1 MSNPV
6 TIPQI
11 NKNSGNSNDI
21 INGKKEETKSKKE
34 EQKKELRPEYEKSLK
49 ENSKQNAP
57 SNKEESTLKKKET
70 SKRNS
75 ITDRAAIF
83 QQKKPQDNANLAN
96 NLRQSLPI
104 TKRTNKMLERFNT
117 SVLNQKAEE
126 KRRSLMYADTNSM
139 MKKVESSNVQEMKKK
154 IKKIELSKKEEEE
167 EKQKEIKRR
176 KTIDITNIKKI
187 NEKVIS
193 MAQDQEKENEIRRMN
208 TLSSMDEKVDS
219 DAVQRVQE
227 DLKKMEIA
235 KKEEEE
241 ERQKEI
247 KRKKTVDKE
256 KLAEINLKVDTMLK
270 VLEGDHNIRR
280 RNSIKNSSMAQKVVS
295 FNVERMKEEL
305 INIEIAKK
313 EKEEKIQKEIKE
325 KKIVDKAIIAK
336 MYERIEE
343 MEKEKQKFIEEKVN
357 TVKTNYSF
365 SENAK
370 DNFKNNLNL
379 FQLNEEHVKDIF
391 GEQSKELSEEEKM
404 HLFDKKINNCEIKE
418 KINLNITMKNP
429 NKEYKYETEIYD
441 EEGNL
446 IAKTEKKGDKNEITL
461 SDNSEL
467 VYKFT
472 KTQLIKIVLTKYT
485 SSNDKI
491 KTIKT
496 IPLKKI
502 ISKNNDKKFEE
513 KIEDFTDNEVINI
526 DYGLS
531 EETKDQKVVE
541 LNFNA
546 LNKDENKNLSYCIQK
561 DNKVLFKSAVCN
573 STNIKK
579 SDQIKLSDLEPEFQ
593 ISFYNEEFEEKKV
606 TIKTKELKSGVSF
619 DLPNVDGLKINI
631 SSEETKYNS
640 FLKLLEEK
648 NINLDLSIAIDFTCS
663 NGLPQNI
670 YSLHYIKDGFM
681 NNYEKSIREH
691 YKIISLYNKND
702 KYNVYGFG
710 ADINGEFKKIF
721 NLNGTDNP
729 SITGIE
735 NIISE
740 YKKTVNSVE
749 FSGATYFAPIIR
761 EVKRKIEEKMDI
773 NSNYHIL
780 LIISDGEIFDIRET
794 IDSIIEASKLPI
806 SFIIIGIGADVT
818 SDMKTLNGEK
828 GKLISSN
835 NEELNK
841 DIVQYVHFKDFANNL
856 NKLANEVLKYIPQ
869 QITSYFKEK

>member
-1 MSNPV
+1 
-6 TIPQI
+6 
-11 NKNSGNSNDI
+11 
-21 INGKKEETKSKKE
+21 
-34 EQKKELRPEYEKSLK
+34 
-49 ENSKQNAP
+49 
-57 SNKEESTLKKKET
+57 
-70 SKRNS
+70 
-75 ITDRAAIF
+75 
-83 QQKKPQDNANLAN
+83 
-96 NLRQSLPI
+96 
-104 TKRTNKMLERFNT
+104 
-117 SVLNQKAEE
+117 
-126 KRRSLMYADTNSM
+126 
-139 MKKVESSNVQEMKKK
+139 MKKK

-472 KTQLIKIVLTKYT
+472 KTQLIKLVLTKYT

>member
-1 MSNPV
+1 MSNPE
-6 TIPQI
+6 TIQQI

-472 KTQLIKIVLTKYT
+472 KTQLIKLVLTKYT

>member
-176 KTIDITNIKKI
+176 KTIDITNKKKM

-193 MAQDQEKENEIRRMN
+193 MAQNQEKENEIRRMN